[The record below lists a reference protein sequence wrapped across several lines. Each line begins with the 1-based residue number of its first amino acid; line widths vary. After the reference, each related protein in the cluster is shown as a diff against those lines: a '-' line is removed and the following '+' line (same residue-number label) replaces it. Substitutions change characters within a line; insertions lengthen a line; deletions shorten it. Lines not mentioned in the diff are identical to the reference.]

1 VPLAV
6 RTLARSARAVSIEI
20 AAFKFVERT
29 VLRSLPCV
37 DSSTGL
43 QHGFR
48 TMAPNFDLAGRLA
61 LVTGSSRGLGFAIA
75 RGLAAAGA
83 SVLLHGRDA
92 ARLRECA
99 RTLPNAA
106 GHLAFDVSDTE
117 ATQDAFAKIKAD
129 HGRLD
134 ILVNNA
140 GVIPRKPLLET
151 TDDDWAA
158 IIDSNLSAYFRMARE
173 AARLMVPAGRGR
185 IIMVTS
191 IMGFVARP
199 TIPGYVTAKSGLH
212 GMTRALAVELAPHG
226 ITVNAL
232 APGFFPTDSTDVLH
246 KNPDFNALITTR
258 APMARWGEPHELE
271 GPVVFLASDASSYM
285 TGHVLVVDGGLTAAL

>member
-1 VPLAV
+1 MG
-6 RTLARSARAVSIEI
+6 
-20 AAFKFVERT
+20 
-29 VLRSLPCV
+29 LPHRF
-37 DSSTGL
+37 G
-43 QHGFR
+43 
-48 TMAPNFDLAGRLA
+48 TMAPNFDLTGKLA
-61 LVTGSSRGLGFAIA
+61 LVTGSSRGLGLAIA

-83 SVLLHGRDA
+83 NVLLHGRDT
-92 ARLRECA
+92 ARLKECA
-99 RTLPNAA
+99 RSLPNAA
-106 GHLAFDVSDTE
+106 GFLAFDVADTA
-117 ATQDAFAKIKAD
+117 ATQDAFVKIKAE

-151 TDDDWAA
+151 TDADWAA
-158 IIDSNLSAYFRMARE
+158 VIDSNLSAYFRMARE

-199 TIPGYVTAKSGLH
+199 TIPGYVTAKSGLY

-232 APGFFPTDSTDVLH
+232 APGFFPTDATDVLH

-258 APMARWGEPHELE
+258 APMARWGDPHELE
-271 GPVVFLASDASSYM
+271 GPAVFLASEASSYV